1 MFSNQNAQKSVN
13 LSNKVVIKIAEVVKK
28 RPLTTNEKII
38 ISKKYRLL
46 IRKSAHFFLYFAL
59 SILIFALLKEFKKD
73 NIQLILITIALCML
87 YAITD
92 EVHQLF
98 IAGRTSK
105 FLDVMIDTAG
115 ATLGTVLSFITLK
128 FRKKY
133 IKKANWYIIFNRGEE
148 IC

>member
-38 ISKKYRLL
+38 ISRKYRLL

-133 IKKANWYIIFNRGEE
+133 IKKAN
-148 IC
+148 